1 MTLKVEW
8 LRGCATALVTPFKSD
23 GAVDVERLTALVER
37 QIEGG
42 VRLLVPCGTTGESAT
57 LTEEE
62 DRLVIRLTIEA
73 ARRRDDARVIAGT
86 GSNSTAAAIEY
97 SRAARDAGA
106 DAVLVVAPFYNK
118 PTQEGLY
125 GHFRAVAGS
134 IAELPVVIYNVPG
147 RTSSNIAA
155 ATALRLAR
163 DVENIVAVK
172 EASGDLSQIMAILRG
187 RPEHFRVLS
196 GDDALTLPMIAL
208 GADGLIS
215 VASNETPELMARLCD
230 LALAGS
236 WDEARAL
243 HFRLL
248 PLMEVNFIESSPGP
262 VKAAM
267 KMLNLLE
274 ENFRLPLVPVQEQ
287 TRARLREV
295 LAELGLLEQQTARGN
310 A

>member
-1 MTLKVEW
+1 MTLRVEW
-8 LRGCATALVTPFKSD
+8 LRGCATALVTPFKAD
-23 GAVDVERLTALVER
+23 GAVDEDRLSALVER
-37 QIEGG
+37 QIAGG

-62 DRLVIRLTIEA
+62 DRRVIKLTVEA
-73 ARRRDDARVIAGT
+73 ARGRARIIAGT

-97 SRAARDAGA
+97 SRAAREIGV

-125 GHFRAVAGS
+125 AHFRAVAEAV
-134 IAELPVVIYNVPG
+134 AELPVVIYNVPG
-147 RTSSNIAA
+147 RTASNIAA

-172 EASGDLSQIMAILRG
+172 EASGDLSQIMAILRE
-187 RPEHFRVLS
+187 RPENFRVLS
-196 GDDALTLPMIAL
+196 GDDAITLALIAM

-215 VASNETPELMARLCD
+215 VASNEVPDLMSRMCD
-230 LALAGS
+230 LALAGE
-236 WDEARAL
+236 WEAARAL
-243 HFRLL
+243 HFQLL

-267 KMLNLLE
+267 QLMNLLE
-274 ENFRLPLVPVQEQ
+274 ENFRLPLVPVQEKS
-287 TRARLREV
+287 RARVREV
-295 LAELGLLEQQTARGN
+295 LTELGCLPEQTAKGN
-310 A
+310 AR